1 MSENLPRMEQVTK
14 DHKPLKVGEIVFFCR
29 RFASG
34 SSHFEPLLFPVIDS
48 KKKKKKTVSLP
59 VEVPRGS

>member
-1 MSENLPRMEQVTK
+1 MEQVTK

-48 KKKKKKTVSLP
+48 KKKKKTVSLP